1 MTAMTTADL
10 ELAYDALAEGLDA
23 AGPDK
28 GELFLVKLALLLA
41 HQAGNRPQFEQHIA
55 TALRDL

>member
-1 MTAMTTADL
+1 MTTLTTADL
-10 ELAYDALAEGLDA
+10 ELAYDALAEGIDA

-28 GELFLVKLALLLA
+28 SELFLVKLVLLMA
-41 HQAGNRPQFEQHIA
+41 NEASNRPQFEQHIA